1 MLPQSRTNTKL
12 VSSVLT
18 FLRYRSFRLHSIVF
32 RGFHWGPC
40 LLWWPHLGVGR
51 SRCSG
56 GWGWGHSDLQQGD
69 TCYMST
75 NWASRPTMF
84 ISKITKQEKPQKG
97 CLLQSTCLHNVSVC
111 LHKIYQN
118 HRRGLKL
125 DKHHLGYVD
134 VDDISDQM
142 LLYLFHTV
150 NLPATTRKEAL
161 TVSDSEVF
169 LSSARMPSFQRFS
182 SCANS
187 ACFCCFIFTAISLL
201 CQLFWRCSSRWWMLC
216 VAVPTLLGDNRAV
229 FCGDAA
235 EPIEYC
241 STAAAR
247 FAMTSLKSLPLVTGL
262 RGNPRATA
270 DGVFTAGPGVAFLAS
285 RFSLSIFFCQF
296 AVVAD
301 TGWEVAA
308 LWLSLSVVSLQA
320 ASLADTG
327 LAVGSSPLTRVAL
340 RDGLQV
346 VVLPGTILSFT
357 SSVSSDLPRVT
368 LISLTTCFFAG
379 DAAAA
384 RLLRG
389 GLAGPTV
396 CFGVS
401 VVVFGG
407 AQTFLGGSFGLKI

>member
-1 MLPQSRTNTKL
+1 MSM
-12 VSSVLT
+12 
-18 FLRYRSFRLHSIVF
+18 
-32 RGFHWGPC
+32 
-40 LLWWPHLGVGR
+40 WWPGKGY
-51 SRCSG
+51 
-56 GWGWGHSDLQQGD
+56 GH
-69 TCYMST
+69 
-75 NWASRPTMF
+75 WH
-84 ISKITKQEKPQKG
+84 PQI
-97 CLLQSTCLHNVSVC
+97 VAW
-111 LHKIYQN
+111 
-118 HRRGLKL
+118 
-125 DKHHLGYVD
+125 
-134 VDDISDQM
+134 
-142 LLYLFHTV
+142 
-150 NLPATTRKEAL
+150 PAYTIHVTTRKEAL

-187 ACFCCFIFTAISLL
+187 ARFCCFIFTAISLL

-216 VAVPTLLGDNRAV
+216 VAVPTLLGDNTAV

-235 EPIEYC
+235 EPVAYC

-270 DGVFTAGPGVAFLAS
+270 DGVFTAGPGGAFFAS

-296 AVVAD
+296 AFVAD

-308 LWLSLSVVSLQA
+308 LWSVVSLQA

-327 LAVGSSPLTRVAL
+327 VAVGSAALTRVAL
-340 RDGLQV
+340 RDGLQA
-346 VVLPGTILSFT
+346 VVLPATTLSFT
-357 SSVSSDLPRVT
+357 SSLSSDLPRVT

-379 DAAAA
+379 EAAAA

-396 CFGVS
+396 VFGVS
-401 VVVFGG
+401 VVAFGG
-407 AQTFLGGSFGLKI
+407 AQTFLGGSFGLKNYVIISRLCFRAWCY